1 MKLRTVKFL
10 AGVTFTLAICG
21 CSFTSDS
28 LFPSI
33 MGSDKQE
40 NEASNFDRQLGYN
53 NPPKLGSTDF
63 KPIDITTGGKTGTFV
78 GQKVVA
84 FRGELKQLQD
94 TIRFRNNELQ
104 KIRTEISKNT
114 SQYHEIVAG
123 IRSKLQMGTTHG
135 NPILFA
141 KWQNAQTTL
150 QNMNSN
156 LIVMNRLSTQVA
168 SDSAMTAYLLDS
180 IRAAFN
186 ISGAIDEDH
195 KQLNILED
203 ETSQSSVLIERLLK
217 ELNADITRQQK
228 YTENEK
234 NTLNSLS
241 QAIKVGSL
249 YNTNRTQNTVVA
261 APADNKEVK
270 KTRYTSRPLFVV
282 RFNKPNVPYEQGLY
296 HAVKKVLE
304 AKSNAEFEI
313 VAISPSENNYSNG
326 ISARKNAEA
335 VLKSLIS
342 MGMPAERIN
351 LSSQSSEKAET
362 PEVHLYIK

>member
-1 MKLRTVKFL
+1 MKSRTVKFL
-10 AGVTFTLAICG
+10 ASVTLTLAICG

-40 NEASNFDRQLGYN
+40 SEANNFNHAYGYN

-84 FRGELKQLQD
+84 FRGELKQLQE

-104 KIRTEISKNT
+104 KIRSEISKNT
-114 SQYHEIVAG
+114 NEYHEIVAE
-123 IRSKLQMGTTHG
+123 IRSRLQMGTTHG

-141 KWQNAQTTL
+141 KWQLAQTSL
-150 QNMNSN
+150 QNMNAN
-156 LIVMNRLSTQVA
+156 LITMNRLSTQVA

-217 ELNADITRQQK
+217 ELNGDITRQQK
-228 YTENEK
+228 YTETEK
-234 NTLNSLS
+234 NTLNTLS
-241 QAIKVGSL
+241 TAIKKGNL
-249 YNTNRTQNTVVA
+249 YNVKRTQIESAVA
-261 APADNKEVK
+261 PKATEEVK
-270 KTRYTSRPLFVV
+270 KTNYTSRPLFVV
-282 RFNKPNVPYEQGLY
+282 RFNKPDVPFEQGLY

-304 AKSNAEFEI
+304 AKANAEFEI
-313 VAISPSENNYSNG
+313 VAVSPTQNNYSNG
-326 ISARKNAEA
+326 ISARRNAEA

-351 LSSQSSEKAET
+351 LSSQASDKAET